1 MKIKLYNFS
10 KPSNSLAVPG
20 TADIEYD
27 CQIKT
32 PSSIANPSV
41 QLAKSAEPLGYNYA
55 YIPDFGRYYFIND
68 ITYGIGVWLIDL
80 TVDVLASFRADILN
94 STQYVLRNT
103 SEYNGNILDNLYT
116 TEAQSTGNS
125 AKATAS
131 GTVTDPDAQ
140 LSYASYFNVGFTSGY
155 FIVGVISNNGSGVSY
170 YQFTYS
176 GFSTFVANLMNYLP
190 TDIDDVSDGLKKA
203 FFDPMQYITTCYWYP
218 VSMAR
223 GTIPVTSNI
232 FVGGYA
238 IPVGG
243 IANIAPITNRGIH
256 LRTSVTVPK
265 NPQATDRPYTQ
276 LEPYSRYNLVFE
288 PFGNIP
294 LDTAKMYGATSLTLD
309 WYTDVA
315 TGMGELFI
323 TSPTGALIAN
333 RVSMLGVQVQLSQ
346 LTVDYIGG
354 LGSAISAVAGAS
366 MSLDPANIAKSLVSG
381 IGNVVNSISP
391 QVSTTGANGSFLPY
405 SVGAPVLYAHYL
417 AQVDTDPT
425 HRGRPLCQNKLL
437 STLTGFT
444 VCQNAKVAYSTANP
458 LSYEVDEIETALNA
472 GVYIE

>member
-1 MKIKLYNFS
+1 MKINLYKFS
-10 KPSNSLAVPG
+10 KASNSLAIPG
-20 TADIEYD
+20 APGMVYD

-32 PSSIANPSV
+32 PSSIANPSI

-103 SEYNGNILDNLYT
+103 NEYNGNILDNLYT
-116 TEAQSTGNS
+116 TEASAGSN
-125 AKATAS
+125 AKALAS
-131 GTVTDPDAQ
+131 GTVVDPDAKI
-140 LSYASYFNVGFTSGY
+140 SYASYFNVGYTSGY
-155 FIVGVISNNGSGVSY
+155 FIVGVISGNSSGVSY

-176 GFSTFVANLMNYLP
+176 GFSTFVAKLMSFLP
-190 TDIDDVSDGLKKA
+190 NDIDDVSDGLKKA

-223 GTIPVTSNI
+223 GVIPVTSDI
-232 FVGGYA
+232 IIGGYT
-238 IPVGG
+238 ISVGG
-243 IANIAPITNRGIH
+243 ITNIAPITKRGIH
-256 LRTSVTVPK
+256 LRTSVTIPK

-276 LEPYSRYNLVFE
+276 LEPYSRYSLVFE

-323 TSPTGALIAN
+323 TNPAGALIAN

-354 LGSAISAVAGAS
+354 LSSAIGTVASVAT
-366 MSLDPANIAKSLVSG
+366 SLDPANIAQSLVRG
-381 IGNVVNSISP
+381 IGNVVNSFSP
-391 QVSTTGANGSFLPY
+391 QISTTGANGSFLPY
-405 SVGAPVLYAHYL
+405 SIGAPALYAHYL
-417 AQVDTDPT
+417 AQVDTDPA
-425 HRGRPLCQNKLL
+425 HQGRPLCQMKRL
-437 STLTGFT
+437 SSLAGFT
-444 VCQNAKVAYSTANP
+444 VCQNSKVTYSRKNP
-458 LSYEVDEIETALNA
+458 LSYEADEVESALNV